1 MSVQLPSS
9 VGSPLPSPAPS
20 TLGAAS
26 SASSTSTSTSSSTAT
41 NPYRQELDTLE
52 LDDTAELLQG
62 SFSAA
67 NPLGQPGLAF
77 GSAALISATTQNT
90 INVLE
95 QAVALQKSQTPAIG
109 QTVDTT
115 A

>member
-1 MSVQLPSS
+1 
-9 VGSPLPSPAPS
+9 
-20 TLGAAS
+20 
-26 SASSTSTSTSSSTAT
+26 
-41 NPYRQELDTLE
+41 
-52 LDDTAELLQG
+52 LQG

-95 QAVALQKSQTPAIG
+95 QAVALQKSQAPAIG